1 MNYLTGVVSF
11 LLFPTSLNGFI
22 DNPLFL
28 GELRHISRLRFWPM
42 ISVLKEKYLMEHDDA
57 ELLTS
62 FLQPMMHYYPDS
74 RATAAELVKHPW
86 LEGVV
91 VQGEEELAE
100 RTRVERM
107 QRAEVE
113 RVKREME
120 EGNGERGK
128 GKERVRDV
136 KVEDVMGLGKAV
148 KGLVGMG
155 RI

>member
-1 MNYLTGVVSF
+1 
-11 LLFPTSLNGFI
+11 
-22 DNPLFL
+22 
-28 GELRHISRLRFWPM
+28 M